1 MSLHI
6 QRFLDQVRAAE
17 SRQQNTVT
25 LTLAD
30 ARNLHNDLT
39 RLLLK
44 LESSAN
50 ERPSVD
56 SVSVVMDGGRF

>member
-17 SRQQNTVT
+17 SRQQNNITM
-25 LTLAD
+25 TLAE
-30 ARNLHNDLT
+30 ARNLHGDLT

-44 LESSAN
+44 LESQTAD
-50 ERPSVD
+50 RPQSDAVN
-56 SVSVVMDGGRF
+56 VVMDGGRF

>member
-17 SRQQNTVT
+17 SRQQSNITM
-25 LTLAD
+25 TLAE
-30 ARNLHNDLT
+30 ARNLHSDLT

-44 LESSAN
+44 LESQTQDRA
-50 ERPSVD
+50 EAD
-56 SVSVVMDGGRF
+56 SVSAVLDGGRF

>member
-50 ERPSVD
+50 NQPSVD